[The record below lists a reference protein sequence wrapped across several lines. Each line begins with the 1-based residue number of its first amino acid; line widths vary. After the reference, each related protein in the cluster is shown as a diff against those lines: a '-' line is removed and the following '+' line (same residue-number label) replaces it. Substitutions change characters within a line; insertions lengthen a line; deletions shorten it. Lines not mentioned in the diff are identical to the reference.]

1 MNIRSVHS
9 LLFGA
14 IVLILSAYAQED
26 SHAELEATNKLN
38 EVQNNDLAINGAKIV
53 QESKF
58 LKTIIFN
65 WYIFMEQSWLAT
77 QYLDTLHEMQM
88 WGICLPSPNCI
99 QFMIYKDI
107 YFKFTSASCSMHS
120 TLSEN
125 QVSNLV
131 SFNL

>member
-58 LKTIIFN
+58 FKPVILN
-65 WYIFMEQSWLAT
+65 YILW
-77 QYLDTLHEMQM
+77 
-88 WGICLPSPNCI
+88 
-99 QFMIYKDI
+99 K
-107 YFKFTSASCSMHS
+107 
-120 TLSEN
+120 
-125 QVSNLV
+125 NLLCNTRD
-131 SFNL
+131 S

>member
-58 LKTIIFN
+58 FKPVILN
-65 WYIFMEQSWLAT
+65 
-77 QYLDTLHEMQM
+77 
-88 WGICLPSPNCI
+88 
-99 QFMIYKDI
+99 DI
-107 YFKFTSASCSMHS
+107 LWK
-120 TLSEN
+120 
-125 QVSNLV
+125 NLLCNTRD
-131 SFNL
+131 S

>member
-58 LKTIIFN
+58 FKPVILN
-65 WYIFMEQSWLAT
+65 YIL
-77 QYLDTLHEMQM
+77 
-88 WGICLPSPNCI
+88 CN
-99 QFMIYKDI
+99 
-107 YFKFTSASCSMHS
+107 
-120 TLSEN
+120 
-125 QVSNLV
+125 NLRCNTRD
-131 SFNL
+131 S